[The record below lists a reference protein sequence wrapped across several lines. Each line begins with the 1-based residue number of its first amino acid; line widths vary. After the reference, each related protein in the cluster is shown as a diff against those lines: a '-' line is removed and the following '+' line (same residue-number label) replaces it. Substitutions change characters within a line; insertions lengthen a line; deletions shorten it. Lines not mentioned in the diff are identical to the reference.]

1 MSRLTLDELD
11 ELAFHLPHVEA
22 WTKAVR
28 REIQTAIENGHEFAN
43 AKLVDSL
50 GNRAWKPD
58 ADPLKVLRK
67 FSRLDVIAPRVPL
80 SPTQAE
86 KTLGRQIYEKLAE
99 FVHRPVTAR
108 NKLVFS
114 HPEVTERN

>member
-80 SPTQAE
+80 SPT
-86 KTLGRQIYEKLAE
+86 LAE